1 MSAVQIPTV
10 HGGGCKK
17 TGGNTTRR
25 WNFHELAKVI
35 SRFCR
40 GAVPCSVPGT
50 RPGGLWSQV
59 LLAMNRPDTHKL
71 RKNLQALWK
80 QNCGNIKV

>member
-1 MSAVQIPTV
+1 MSAVQIPIV